1 MSFTGEVKAELAA
14 LPIGGRS
21 LLMAECYGMV
31 LPCVDSTGT
40 HIRLQTESADSA
52 KRLAMLCEELCG
64 APVELSMLGGG
75 YLAEVER
82 GEGAVQR
89 VLQVLDI
96 PTGVPALR
104 LGRALLEDADC
115 VTAFFRGL
123 FLSAGTASD
132 PEKGYRLELVLRQH
146 RLTDDLEVLLQ
157 ELQYPPARTTR
168 RLAQVLYYKSA
179 SRVEEILR
187 SLGAM
192 HSADRLAQ
200 VRGRRAITNEINRQQ
215 NSSIANIKRMAQA
228 NALQNAALQSLQEGG
243 VLDMLPE
250 ELRQV
255 AQARLANPEAT
266 LRELTELLPGL
277 SRSTVDRRLRRLV
290 ELAQARMEETQ

>member
-1 MSFTGEVKAELAA
+1 M
-14 LPIGGRS
+14 
-21 LLMAECYGMV
+21 
-31 LPCVDSTGT
+31 
-40 HIRLQTESADSA
+40 
-52 KRLAMLCEELCG
+52 
-64 APVELSMLGGG
+64 
-75 YLAEVER
+75 
-82 GEGAVQR
+82 
-89 VLQVLDI
+89 
-96 PTGVPALR
+96 
-104 LGRALLEDADC
+104 
-115 VTAFFRGL
+115 
-123 FLSAGTASD
+123 
-132 PEKGYRLELVLRQH
+132 LRQH

-187 SLGAM
+187 SLGAV

-243 VLDMLPE
+243 VLDTLPE

>member
-1 MSFTGEVKAELAA
+1 MSFTNEVKAELAA
-14 LPIGGRS
+14 LPIGGRA
-21 LLMAECYGMV
+21 LLMAESYGMV

-40 HIRLQTESADSA
+40 HIRLQTESADAA
-52 KRLAMLCEELCG
+52 KRLAMLCEGLCG

-115 VTAFFRGL
+115 VTAFLRGL

-157 ELQYPPARTTR
+157 ELQLPPARTTR

-187 SLGAM
+187 SLGAAR
-192 HSADRLAQ
+192 SADRLAQ

-228 NALQNAALQSLQEGG
+228 NALQNAALQSLQESG
-243 VLDMLPE
+243 VLDTLPK
-250 ELRQV
+250 ELQQV

-266 LRELTELLPGL
+266 LRELSGLLPGL

-290 ELAQARMEETQ
+290 ELAQACMEETQ